1 MISPS
6 EYRRLRG
13 PILRSVSRSF
23 YLSLRF
29 LPQALRDPLSLAY
42 LLARATDTIA
52 DTAQPPVALR
62 IEALRQLAAAIQGTA
77 SIESLDELRN
87 SFSREQTD
95 DAERQL
101 IEQIPALLNGLAD
114 LPAADREEVRGVLV
128 KINRGQS
135 LDLERFGTGKELH
148 ALQNAGELDEY
159 TYLVAGCV
167 GEFWTRL
174 CFRHVRNFS
183 ARSEAEMRELGIHY
197 GKGLQLINILR
208 DAGDDLRN
216 GRCYFP
222 ADELESAGIAPA
234 EIRRDPSRV
243 EPVMAR
249 WREKAEQGIEAGIE
263 YATAIRNRRVR
274 FATALPAMIGAR
286 TLALLRETGPD
297 ALDRKVK
304 IPRGEVRKLIL
315 SGALASPRSLR
326 AKFEKLSL

>member
-101 IEQIPALLNGLAD
+101 IEQIPALLNWLA
-114 LPAADREEVRGVLV
+114 
-128 KINRGQS
+128 
-135 LDLERFGTGKELH
+135 
-148 ALQNAGELDEY
+148 
-159 TYLVAGCV
+159 
-167 GEFWTRL
+167 
-174 CFRHVRNFS
+174 
-183 ARSEAEMRELGIHY
+183 
-197 GKGLQLINILR
+197 
-208 DAGDDLRN
+208 
-216 GRCYFP
+216 
-222 ADELESAGIAPA
+222 
-234 EIRRDPSRV
+234 
-243 EPVMAR
+243 
-249 WREKAEQGIEAGIE
+249 
-263 YATAIRNRRVR
+263 
-274 FATALPAMIGAR
+274 
-286 TLALLRETGPD
+286 
-297 ALDRKVK
+297 
-304 IPRGEVRKLIL
+304 
-315 SGALASPRSLR
+315 
-326 AKFEKLSL
+326 